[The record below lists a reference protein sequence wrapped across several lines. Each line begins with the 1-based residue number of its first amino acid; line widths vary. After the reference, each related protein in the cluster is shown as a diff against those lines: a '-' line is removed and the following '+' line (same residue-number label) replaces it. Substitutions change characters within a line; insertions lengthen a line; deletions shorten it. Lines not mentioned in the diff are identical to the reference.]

1 MEFDIGVYGSD
12 STTTKSQLI
21 LSALSLSSS
30 SFLVHDY
37 IMHRCRREEKK
48 NNIQY
53 LDFLNRLS
61 FSFFK
66 LCLYSS

>member
-37 IMHRCRREEKK
+37 IMRRCRREEKK
-48 NNIQY
+48 
-53 LDFLNRLS
+53 
-61 FSFFK
+61 K
-66 LCLYSS
+66 